1 MLLLLLCKT
10 EIKFDNKLMRQILID
25 MSIKDAIV
33 KIKSLSYDEY
43 ENEDEIPYIY
53 SIKKI
58 IH

>member
-1 MLLLLLCKT
+1 
-10 EIKFDNKLMRQILID
+10 MRQILID